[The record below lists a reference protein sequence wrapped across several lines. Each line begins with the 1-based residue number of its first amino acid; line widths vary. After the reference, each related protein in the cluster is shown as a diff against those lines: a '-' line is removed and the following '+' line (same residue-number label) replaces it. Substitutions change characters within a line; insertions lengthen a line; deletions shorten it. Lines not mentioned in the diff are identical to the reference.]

1 MKAVYVSILVIVAI
15 LWLCAKILKPDIPVT
30 ENSYSKIFLIPA
42 AQICKWMSKI
52 SAGAKFTGGSLVRN
66 RLKDQKLNHNL
77 HILYPGDSAESRM
90 YRYRVELISTILLVI
105 TAGSAMCLTV
115 SYLSDS
121 EGVLTDG
128 NLIYRNT
135 YGGAEVA
142 ADLSAGIERSDNV
155 SEEYE
160 VDLTVPARV
169 YSQEDADILFE
180 QLSDDIDQILLN
192 DNDSADHI
200 LYPLRFV
207 TAVDGYPFTI
217 SWESS
222 DYEIIDY
229 DGAVNNLDMIK
240 PQIVTVTGDCL
251 YQGKHR
257 YLIRDLYVCPRELTE
272 EERIHEEIL
281 SAVKKAES
289 DSASDDHVTLPLSVS
304 AGSLTW
310 KENLSDIS
318 PMILMGVLLI
328 SVLIV
333 PFRESEVNKQLKKR
347 SRELL
352 IEYPSFVSQLT
363 LFLGAGLSVRNC
375 LIGMGRK
382 AASRKSGSNTYL
394 DKELIITSHEIE
406 VGISE
411 SEAIEHFGKRCGT
424 REYMRFSALLN
435 QNMKK
440 GSADLI
446 AMLKEESDDA
456 FVLRKNEA
464 RKLGEEA
471 STKML
476 LPMVMMLT
484 VVMIIIMV
492 PAYMSFS
499 S

>member
-1 MKAVYVSILVIVAI
+1 MEFVYVSILIIVAI
-15 LWLCAKILKPDIPVT
+15 LWFCAKILKPDIPVT
-30 ENSYSKIFLIPA
+30 ENSYSRIFLTPA

-52 SAGAKFTGGSLVRN
+52 STGCALKGNWVRI

-77 HILYPGDSAESRM
+77 HILYPGDTAESRM
-90 YRYRVELISTILLVI
+90 YRYRTEVISTILLI
-105 TAGSAMCLTV
+105 LTAGSAICLAV
-115 SYLSDS
+115 CYLSKQ

-135 YGGAEVA
+135 YGGADVA
-142 ADLSAGIERSDNV
+142 ADLSAGIANSAEDTS
-155 SEEYE
+155 EYE
-160 VDLTVPARV
+160 VDLTIPAQV
-169 YSQEDADILFE
+169 YSQEDADVLFDK
-180 QLSDDIDQILLN
+180 LSSDIDSILLGE
-192 DNDSADHI
+192 NDSADHI
-200 LYPLRFV
+200 LYPVRFV
-207 TAVDGYPFTI
+207 MAVDGYPFTI

-222 DYEIIDY
+222 DYELIDY
-229 DGAVNNLDMIK
+229 DGAVNNLDMSV

-251 YQGKHR
+251 YQGTHR
-257 YLIRDLYVCPRELTE
+257 YLIRDLYVCPRELTATE
-272 EERIHEEIL
+272 KIHEEIL
-281 SAVKKAES
+281 SAVRKAES
-289 DSASDDHVTLPLSVS
+289 ESVSEDHVTLPAEIS
-304 AGSLTW
+304 AGALIW

-318 PMILMGVLLI
+318 PMILMGVLII
-328 SVLIV
+328 SILIV
-333 PFRESEVNKQLKKR
+333 PFRESEITRQLKNR

-352 IEYPSFVSQLT
+352 IEYPAFVSQLT

-382 AASRKSGSNTYL
+382 AGSKKSRTITYL
-394 DKELIITSHEIE
+394 EKELIITSHEIE

-440 GSADLI
+440 GSSDLI
-446 AMLKEESDDA
+446 AMLREESDDA

-471 STKML
+471 STKLL